1 MLCDDLKQFRFRSE
15 ASDSNGSLDKEK
27 NFTVVTFSVKGLAN
41 IFVNYVLQ
49 LSFIK
54 LITNS

>member
-1 MLCDDLKQFRFRSE
+1 MLCDDLKQFRSRSE

>member
-1 MLCDDLKQFRFRSE
+1 MVCDDLKQFRSRSE